1 MTQERSKKSGGKG
14 ADPSP
19 PSPMAVETVPIDSIS
34 PDPANARKH
43 GARNLETVIA
53 SFRRF
58 GQQIP
63 ILVDKSNVVR
73 AGNCRLEAAKQ
84 LGWDTIQ
91 IVRTD
96 LTSSEA
102 IAYAIADNRTAE
114 LAEWDDD
121 VLAAQLNGLLA
132 EDEEL
137 LTSAGF
143 TDEELEELLGDID
156 GVDPAEITED
166 EVPEPPADP
175 ITKPGDL
182 WILGQHRLLC
192 GDSTK
197 AEDVERLMDGK
208 RAGMVHT
215 DPPYGMSYQSNMRT
229 KTAKFAVIENDD
241 KILTEWIP
249 RAIDNSD
256 GWVFIWT
263 TWKVLEQWF
272 PVVKP
277 FGKITNMVV
286 WSKGGGGIGD
296 LKKTFSTDHEIA
308 FVFNRGA
315 ELCGKRIGSV
325 WSFGKDAAGEYEHPT
340 QKPVALAA
348 EAIDKTTRGGCLVY
362 DPFLGSGTTLI
373 AAEQLGRTCYG
384 MEISPQYCDVIVK
397 RWETLTGQKATLQAA
412 DQSALPEA
420 TP

>member
-63 ILVDKSNVVR
+63 LVVDKSNVVR
-73 AGNCRLEAAKQ
+73 VGNARLEAAKQ

-137 LTSAGF
+137 LASAGF
-143 TDEELEELLGDID
+143 TDEELEELLGEFGDEAL
-156 GVDPAEITED
+156 GVGAEDSQYTAKIEAPIYEPKGERPPLSELADKAKTIELCEEIASAEIPEEIKAFLTTAAQRHTVFNFRNIAEYYCHASP
-166 EVPEPPADP
+166 EVQHLMERSGLIIIDFQKA
-175 ITKPGDL
+175 IQNGFVHL
-182 WILGQHRLLC
+182 SERLGQIADLELSEG
-192 GDSTK
+192 GD
-197 AEDVERLMDGK
+197 
-208 RAGMVHT
+208 
-215 DPPYGMSYQSNMRT
+215 
-229 KTAKFAVIENDD
+229 
-241 KILTEWIP
+241 
-249 RAIDNSD
+249 
-256 GWVFIWT
+256 
-263 TWKVLEQWF
+263 
-272 PVVKP
+272 
-277 FGKITNMVV
+277 
-286 WSKGGGGIGD
+286 
-296 LKKTFSTDHEIA
+296 
-308 FVFNRGA
+308 
-315 ELCGKRIGSV
+315 
-325 WSFGKDAAGEYEHPT
+325 DA
-340 QKPVALAA
+340 
-348 EAIDKTTRGGCLVY
+348 
-362 DPFLGSGTTLI
+362 
-373 AAEQLGRTCYG
+373 
-384 MEISPQYCDVIVK
+384 
-397 RWETLTGQKATLQAA
+397 
-412 DQSALPEA
+412 
-420 TP
+420 